1 MVLITGANGFLG
13 QKLCTEMLLQG
24 RRVKAATRSAD
35 SLVAGIEP
43 AIVGSIGGKTSWA
56 DVLSGVDTVVHLAA
70 RVHMIHDEATDTL
83 AEFRTVNVDGTL
95 NLARQAVKSGVKRFL
110 FLSTIGVNGNETHG
124 VPFDELS
131 EAAPHSD
138 YSVSKY
144 EAERGLQEIAL
155 NNFMEIVIIRSPL
168 IYGPNAPGN
177 FAKLINLISKSYPL
191 PLGAIRNQRSI
202 ISIYNLLDFIITC
215 IDEPQA
221 SNQIFMVSDGEDLST
236 TELICRLAAALN
248 VPTHLLPVPQKFLK
262 ACFVL
267 LGKGSLAQQLCGSLQ
282 VDITKAVKMLDWNP
296 PVSVN
301 EGLRH
306 TAEYFLQSRD

>member
-1 MVLITGANGFLG
+1 MLITGANGFLG
-13 QKLCTEMLLQG
+13 QKLCKDMLQQG
-24 RRVKAATRSAD
+24 WRVKAATRSLD
-35 SLVAGIEP
+35 SIIEGVEP
-43 AIVGSIGGKTSWA
+43 AIVGSIDGETRWV
-56 DVLSGVDTVVHLAA
+56 DVLGNVDTVVHLAA
-70 RVHMIHDEATDTL
+70 HAHIIHDEATDSL
-83 AEFRTVNVDGTL
+83 AEFRAVNVDGTL
-95 NLARQAVKSGVKRFL
+95 NLARQAVKAGIKRFL
-110 FLSTIGVNGNETHG
+110 FLSTIGVNGNATHG

-131 EAAPHSD
+131 KPAP
-138 YSVSKY
+138 YSGYTTSKY
-144 EAERGLQEIAL
+144 EAEQGLQEIASKSS
-155 NNFMEIVIIRSPL
+155 MEVVIIRSPL
-168 IYGPNAPGN
+168 VYGPNAPGN
-177 FAKLINLISKSYPL
+177 FARLINLTSKSYPL

-202 ISIYNLLDFIITC
+202 ISIYNLIDFIVTC

-221 SNQIFMVSDGEDLST
+221 ANQIFMVSDGEDLST

-248 VPTHLLPVPQKFLK
+248 VPTRLLPVPQKFLK